1 MFDKMRKCLDDF
13 ENIVKNRGVVLTR
26 AAEDNLKYFYLN
38 FANAMLHECPDVEKV
53 GRVIVVE
60 HGLFDDIK
68 FKLEK

>member
-1 MFDKMRKCLDDF
+1 MFNRMRKCLDDF
-13 ENIVKNRGVVLTR
+13 ENAVKRGCSFTR
-26 AAEDNLKYFYLN
+26 EEVDSMKYFYIN